1 MGHTSG
7 ALRSRNFAS
16 SARGLRPDGKSASM
30 RGKRQAVLG
39 VREFSLKARVFTMF
53 TFTLNCHLGQTHSHR
68 SRGDT
73 TWGAQSICVPVYQ
86 LRRGQGTACPSAK
99 STGFSATR

>member
-30 RGKRQAVLG
+30 SGWRGGWVKSNRTSQAVLG
-39 VREFSLKARVFTMF
+39 GTRHRGELQPNLLETRELKR
-53 TFTLNCHLGQTHSHR
+53 
-68 SRGDT
+68 
-73 TWGAQSICVPVYQ
+73 
-86 LRRGQGTACPSAK
+86 
-99 STGFSATR
+99 